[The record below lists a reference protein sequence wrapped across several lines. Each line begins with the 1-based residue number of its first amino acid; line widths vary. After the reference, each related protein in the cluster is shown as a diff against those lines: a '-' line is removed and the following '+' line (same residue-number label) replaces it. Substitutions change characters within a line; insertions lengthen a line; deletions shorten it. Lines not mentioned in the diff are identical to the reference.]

1 MAATMALQ
9 GRLLPQLFDNTALS
23 HFLDGTIDVEADF
36 EDLSKEMRYI
46 IRKVPLYWHTYSL
59 AWHSCFFSFVDVDLN
74 VGQKRVTEKYMP
86 SIGQRL

>member
-1 MAATMALQ
+1 MQWNSYRLVGEMAATMALQ

-46 IRKVPLYWHTYSL
+46 IRKVALY
-59 AWHSCFFSFVDVDLN
+59 
-74 VGQKRVTEKYMP
+74 
-86 SIGQRL
+86 